1 MGLVALSK
9 TILKILHTNT
19 VKNRNYLS
27 AEMMLDRLDNGLKFY
42 AITLFW
48 FPEGQFS
55 FLSDDP
61 LDFEKQTLFPQ
72 Q

>member
-1 MGLVALSK
+1 M
-9 TILKILHTNT
+9 

-27 AEMMLDRLDNGLKFY
+27 VEMMLDRLDNGLKFY
-42 AITLFW
+42 SMNLFW

-61 LDFEKQTLFPQ
+61 LDFEKKTLFPQ
-72 Q
+72 

>member
-1 MGLVALSK
+1 M
-9 TILKILHTNT
+9 

-55 FLSDDP
+55 FLSDDT
-61 LDFEKQTLFPQ
+61 LDFEKQTLFSQ